1 MARLGAAGCL
11 ALDAASDVGE
21 VEPDFYAAKVGA
33 FGADGSGDTCAK
45 VARRADKFRELWMDF
60 LKLRD
65 FVKRGLV
72 DFFLSVKAGAHG
84 PFVEKVKEGAGL
96 NKADG
101 FCVGKKIER
110 DFERDAAIKQFIFG
124 VPRILHGAIIHFT

>member
-72 DFFLSVKAGAHG
+72 DFFLGVKVDAHG
-84 PFVEKVKEGAGL
+84 PCVEKVMERDGL
-96 NKADG
+96 NMADG
-101 FCVGKKIER
+101 LWVAE
-110 DFERDAAIKQFIFG
+110 
-124 VPRILHGAIIHFT
+124 